1 MRYRANGFRL
11 GLSTCDRAAMT
22 EENQSPA
29 REPSGGQGRIE
40 QEADV
45 RVTMEVTR
53 QALEASA
60 AEIERS
66 KRLLRQTDEV
76 IDALVASPVVKA
88 VEESGTG

>member
-1 MRYRANGFRL
+1 MT
-11 GLSTCDRAAMT
+11 TCAAMT

-29 REPSGGQGRIE
+29 QEPSGGQGRSE

-66 KRLLRQTDEV
+66 KRLLRETEEV
-76 IDALVASPVVKA
+76 IDSLVASPPVKA

>member
-1 MRYRANGFRL
+1 MI
-11 GLSTCDRAAMT
+11 
-22 EENQSPA
+22 EENQAPA
-29 REPSGGQGRIE
+29 QEPSGGQGRSE

-66 KRLLRQTDEV
+66 KRLLRETEEV
-76 IDALVASPVVKA
+76 IDLLVASPAVKA